1 MLTEVMIWHSHHCHL
16 NCLPASATAGK
27 ALRAHAQAEVAHL
40 PEILKSIPKSK
51 IQAMQQAIRSVWQ
64 RFMWSSMPILDE
76 IVAGLC
82 QSNNASTAVVRNEKS
97 EDTACMTNYHEDAS
111 SFDAFGTVMQWL
123 ASRA

>member
-1 MLTEVMIWHSHHCHL
+1 MLTEVMIWHSHYCHL
-16 NCLPASATAGK
+16 NCLPTSASVGK
-27 ALRAHAQAEVAHL
+27 ALCTHAQAEVVHL
-40 PEILKSIPKSK
+40 PEILKSIPRSK

-82 QSNNASTAVVRNEKS
+82 QSNNASTAVVRNERS
-97 EDTACMTNYHEDAS
+97 EDTGCITNYHGD
-111 SFDAFGTVMQWL
+111 DAFGTVMQWL

>member
-1 MLTEVMIWHSHHCHL
+1 MLTEVMIRHSHCFHL

-27 ALRAHAQAEVAHL
+27 ALCAHVQAEVAHL
-40 PEILKSIPKSK
+40 PEILESIPKSK
-51 IQAMQQAIRSVWQ
+51 IQTMQQAIRSVWQ

-82 QSNNASTAVVRNEKS
+82 QSLNASTAVVRNERS
-97 EDTACMTNYHEDAS
+97 EDTGCITDYHED
-111 SFDAFGTVMQWL
+111 DAFGLVMQWL